1 MRGRV
6 SYVTLMVL
14 NPFIILLYQ
23 NCSVV
28 PGVSYRAHASSPPAI
43 NSSRAPASIESSSQ
57 KSLTNSCQRLAPCP
71 ENLQ

>member
-28 PGVSYRAHASSPPAI
+28 PGTSARAHASSPPAV
-43 NSSRAPASIESSSQ
+43 SSTRAPASIESMA
-57 KSLTNSCQRLAPCP
+57 KPAMTNGCARLASCP